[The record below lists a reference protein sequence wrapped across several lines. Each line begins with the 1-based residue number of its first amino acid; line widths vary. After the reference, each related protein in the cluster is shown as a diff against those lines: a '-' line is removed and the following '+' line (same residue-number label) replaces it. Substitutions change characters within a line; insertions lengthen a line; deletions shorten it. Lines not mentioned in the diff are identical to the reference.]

1 MKYFQTKRWYLLGLV
16 ASGAL
21 LASCGSD
28 EKKGPNI
35 GAFLGTWNVGQ
46 AAVAVTCPPL
56 GPQSGAFAGVVNVA
70 KGQGADLAMTFTD
83 PALAGCTLRF
93 NIQSDASAV
102 PVAGQSCAV
111 SLQGI
116 MATFTVA
123 SGTFGTAANAGN
135 LSLKGGAA
143 VRFGNLDLN
152 CTGDVT
158 GMLTRGATADA
169 GADAL

>member
-1 MKYFQTKRWYLLGLV
+1 MKQFPRVPFRLV
-16 ASGAL
+16 ALMAGAA
-21 LASCGSD
+21 LATACGSD
-28 EKKGPNI
+28 EKKAPAVD
-35 GAFLGTWNVGQ
+35 AFIGTWNVGQ

-56 GPQSGAFAGVVNVA
+56 GPQSGAFAGVVNIA

-83 PALAGCTLRF
+83 SSLAGCTLRF
-93 NIQSDASAV
+93 NLQSDASAV
-102 PVAGQSCAV
+102 PVTGQSCAV

-123 SGTFGTAANAGN
+123 SGTFGIVANAGS

-143 VRFGNLDLN
+143 VKFGNLDLT

-158 GMLTRGATADA
+158 GMLTRGAPTDA
-169 GADAL
+169 GADAI